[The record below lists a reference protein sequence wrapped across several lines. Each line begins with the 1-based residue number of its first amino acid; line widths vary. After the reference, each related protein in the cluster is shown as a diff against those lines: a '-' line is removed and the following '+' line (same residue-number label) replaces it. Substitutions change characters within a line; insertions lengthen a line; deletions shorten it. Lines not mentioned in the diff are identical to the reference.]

1 MPSKNKFKFLDHTAD
16 IKFQAYGKTLEE
28 TYENS
33 ALALFN
39 SIYDKKVKQTK
50 KIKFNVKG
58 RDMENLMYNFLEEFV
73 FLFDAKHFLPSK
85 VKVKIDKTRKK
96 NEAEVYGDSSEDYD
110 IQMQIKAVTYND
122 MFIKKQGNKW
132 ISQVVLDI

>member
-16 IKFQAYGKTLEE
+16 IKFQAYGKTLKEV
-28 TYENS
+28 YENS

-39 SIYDKKVKQTK
+39 SIYDRKVKQTK
-50 KIKFNVKG
+50 KIKFSVKG

-73 FLFDAKHFLPSK
+73 FLFDAEHFLPSK

-96 NEAEVYGDSSEDYD
+96 IEAEVYGDSSENYD
-110 IQMQIKAVTYND
+110 IQMHIKAVTYND
-122 MFIKKQGNKW
+122 MFIKKQRNKW
-132 ISQVVLDI
+132 VSQVVLDI